1 MCASQTFAESVRRA
15 RRALAALLL
24 AVVLGPAFA
33 HKSSDAYLFAAT
45 DGNGTTLR
53 VDVALRDLDTVLPLD
68 SDGDGRITW
77 AEVKQARPAIE
88 AYLRS
93 GVSLQGCTLAGA
105 RLALEQRA
113 DGVYAAT
120 TFDAACPTEWLPQP
134 GAIRYTLFAGIDPTH
149 RAIARMQKGQ
159 DAPLLR
165 LIDPREP
172 QAPAPLVA
180 PVSALLPLQNDS
192 QTPPVAAMA
201 DTPSPAGGFVVE
213 GIGHILGGFDHMLF
227 LLCLLLPAV
236 MVRNPA
242 GSARAWSPV
251 QHPAQA
257 LWPLVGIVTMF
268 TLAHSITLALS
279 AFDWVSLPS
288 SIIEPAIAVTIV
300 LTAMDN
306 IWPLFR
312 FPRPAVTFLFGLVHG
327 FGFAGVLAEL
337 HLPAGQFAWA
347 LLQFNLGLELG
358 QLALVGTAVTAL
370 YLLRE
375 RPAYPRWVIA
385 GGSSAAMLIGAWW
398 FAERVG
404 ALSPLA

>member
-1 MCASQTFAESVRRA
+1 MYASQTFTERA
-15 RRALAALLL
+15 RLARRWLMAVLLL
-24 AVVLGPAFA
+24 GLQLPAHA
-33 HKSSDAYLFAAT
+33 HKSSDAYLFA
-45 DGNGTTLR
+45 DGDGSVTTLR
-53 VDVALRDLDTVLPLD
+53 VDVALRDLDTTLPLD
-68 SDGDGRITW
+68 ANGDGRLTW
-77 AEVKQARPAIE
+77 AEVKAARPAIE

-93 GVSLQGCTLAGA
+93 GTGLQGCALKAAGF
-105 RLALEQRA
+105 ALEQRA

-120 TFDAACPTEWLPQP
+120 TFAADCPAGWLLQP
-134 GAIRYTLFAGIDPTH
+134 GAIQYTLFAGIDPTH
-149 RAIARMQKGQ
+149 RAIARVQSGSNPPQ
-159 DAPLLR
+159 LR

-172 QAPAPLVA
+172 HTPVA
-180 PVSALLPLQNDS
+180 TTVAADPGSQNAVNS
-192 QTPPVAAMA
+192 TPPTAASELA
-201 DTPSPAGGFVVE
+201 SHTGGFVVE
-213 GIGHILGGFDHMLF
+213 GVEHILGGFDHVLF

-236 MVRNPA
+236 MVRNPPGA
-242 GSARAWSPV
+242 ARVWSPV
-251 QHPAQA
+251 NRPAQA
-257 LWPLVGIVTMF
+257 LWPLVGIVSMF

-279 AFDWVSLPS
+279 AFEWVSLPS

-300 LTAMDN
+300 LTALDN

-312 FPRPAVTFLFGLVHG
+312 VPRAAVAFVFGLIHG

-347 LLQFNLGLELG
+347 LLQFNVGLELG

-385 GGSSAAMLIGAWW
+385 GGSSVALLIGVWW

-404 ALSPLA
+404 VFQQLAL

>member
-1 MCASQTFAESVRRA
+1 MYGFRKFIELA
-15 RRALAALLL
+15 RGARHWLMAFLL
-24 AVVLGPAFA
+24 AGLLVPAYA
-33 HKSSDAYLFAAT
+33 HKSSDAYLFADA
-45 DGNGTTLR
+45 DGKVTTLR
-53 VDVALRDLDTVLPLD
+53 VDVALRDLDTALPLD
-68 SDGDGRITW
+68 SDGDGRLTW
-77 AEVKQARPAIE
+77 AEVKTARPAIE
-88 AYLRS
+88 AFLRS
-93 GVSLQGCTLAGA
+93 GVGLQSCTLKAAGF
-105 RLALEQRA
+105 ALEQRA

-120 TFDAACPTEWLPQP
+120 TFDADCPGNWLLQP
-134 GAIRYTLFAGIDPTH
+134 GAIQYRLFADIDPTH
-149 RAIARMQKGQ
+149 RAIARVQSGQK
-159 DAPLLR
+159 APQLR

-172 QAPAPLVA
+172 HKPVALQAPANP
-180 PVSALLPLQNDS
+180 
-192 QTPPVAAMA
+192 TPHNAA
-201 DTPSPAGGFVVE
+201 DTTPHATAPEVPSVPGGFVAE
-213 GIGHILGGFDHMLF
+213 GITHILGGFDHVLF

-236 MVRNPA
+236 MVRNPR
-242 GSARAWSPV
+242 GSVRAWSPV
-251 QHPAQA
+251 KHPAQA

-279 AFDWVSLPS
+279 AFELVSLPS

-300 LTAMDN
+300 LTALDN

-312 FPRPAVTFLFGLVHG
+312 FPRAAVTFLFGLIHG

-347 LLQFNLGLELG
+347 LLQFNVGLELG

-385 GGSSAAMLIGAWW
+385 GGSTAAMLVGVWW

-404 ALSPLA
+404 VLPQLAA

>member
-1 MCASQTFAESVRRA
+1 MYGLPKFAERA
-15 RRALAALLL
+15 RAARHWLMALLL
-24 AVVLGPAFA
+24 AGLLLPAFA
-33 HKSSDAYLFAAT
+33 HKSSDAYLFAES
-45 DGNGTTLR
+45 DGKVTTLR
-53 VDVALRDLDTVLPLD
+53 VDVALRDLDTALPLD
-68 SDGDGRITW
+68 SNGDGRLTW
-77 AEVKQARPAIE
+77 GEVKAARAVIE
-88 AYLRS
+88 VFLRS
-93 GVSLQGCTLAGA
+93 GVGLQGCTLKGAGF
-105 RLALEQRA
+105 ALEQRA

-120 TFDAACPTEWLPQP
+120 TFDTDCPAGWVLQP
-134 GAIRYTLFAGIDPTH
+134 GAIQYTLFASMDPTH
-149 RAIARMQKGQ
+149 RAIARVQSGQ
-159 DAPLLR
+159 APPQLR

-172 QAPAPLVA
+172 HQPMATPAAAGPT
-180 PVSALLPLQNDS
+180 PQNAA
-192 QTPPVAAMA
+192 QTTLPVAVTDA
-201 DTPSPAGGFVVE
+201 PSAQGGFITE
-213 GIGHILGGFDHMLF
+213 GVGHILGGFDHVLF

-236 MVRNPA
+236 MVRNPP

-251 QHPAQA
+251 KHPAQA

-279 AFDWVSLPS
+279 AFEWVSLPS

-300 LTAMDN
+300 LTALDN

-312 FPRPAVTFLFGLVHG
+312 FPRAAVTFLFGLIHG

-347 LLQFNLGLELG
+347 LLQFNVGLELG

-375 RPAYPRWVIA
+375 RPDYPRWVIT
-385 GGSSAAMLIGAWW
+385 GGSTAAMLTGVWW

-404 ALSPLA
+404 VLPPLAL

>member
-1 MCASQTFAESVRRA
+1 MAM
-15 RRALAALLL
+15 LLL
-24 AVVLGPAFA
+24 GLQLPAHA
-33 HKSSDAYLFAAT
+33 HKSSDAYLFAEG
-45 DGNGTTLR
+45 DGNVTTLR
-53 VDVALRDLDTVLPLD
+53 VDVALRDLDTALPLD
-68 SDGDGRITW
+68 ADGDARLTW
-77 AEVKQARPAIE
+77 AEVKAARPAIE

-93 GVSLQGCTLAGA
+93 GIGLQDCILKPAGF
-105 RLALEQRA
+105 ALEQRA

-120 TFDAACPTEWLPQP
+120 TFDAECPAGWLLQP
-134 GAIRYTLFAGIDPTH
+134 GAIQYSLFAAIDPTH
-149 RAIARMQKGQ
+149 RAIVRVHSGKDTPQ
-159 DAPLLR
+159 LR

-172 QAPAPLVA
+172 HKPVA
-180 PVSALLPLQNDS
+180 TSKRSDLGPQTAVSSALPTATSDAS
-192 QTPPVAAMA
+192 SHT
-201 DTPSPAGGFVVE
+201 DGFVVE
-213 GIGHILGGFDHMLF
+213 GVEHILGGFDHVLF

-236 MVRNPA
+236 MLRNPP

-251 QHPAQA
+251 NHPGQA

-279 AFDWVSLPS
+279 AFELVSLPS
-288 SIIEPAIAVTIV
+288 SIIEPAIALTIV
-300 LTAMDN
+300 LTALDN

-312 FPRPAVTFLFGLVHG
+312 VPRAAVAFVFGLVHG

-347 LLQFNLGLELG
+347 LLQFNAGLELG
-358 QLALVGTAVTAL
+358 QLALVGTAVTVL

-385 GGSSAAMLIGAWW
+385 GGSSAAMLIGVWW

-404 ALSPLA
+404 VLPQLAV